1 MNRRLLLFVI
11 LCLTVLAAACQ
22 RAPQKTS
29 EIPRVLSHQYSVAVM
44 PFTQPT
50 DACELIMGRIPEGQ
64 GCISAGEMGLL
75 DADLKELLLS
85 KKNARPYTFEG
96 AGVVPAPSSLRF
108 RAGSQPQAL
117 PAWAKLARRT
127 GKDFI
132 LVPQI
137 IDWHEREGSQAGVT
151 RPASVH
157 LEFFLIRSQSGTVQ
171 NHVVYDEE
179 QVGLVNN
186 LLTVNDFVKRKG
198 AWVTARSLARE
209 GMEKMVK
216 ELGL

>member
-1 MNRRLLLFVI
+1 MNRRLFLFSL
-11 LCLTVLAAACQ
+11 LCLSVQAAACS

-64 GCISAGEMGLL
+64 GCVSAGEMELL

-85 KKNARPYTFEG
+85 RKDPRPYAFEG
-96 AGVVPAPSSLRF
+96 AGVVPPPSALKYKV
-108 RAGSQPQAL
+108 GSQPQAL
-117 PAWAKLARRT
+117 SAWAALARKT

-132 LVPQI
+132 LVPQVL
-137 IDWHEREGSQAGVT
+137 DWHEREGSEAGVT
-151 RPASVH
+151 KPAAVH

-179 QVGLVNN
+179 QVGLANN
-186 LLTVNDFVKRKG
+186 LLTVKDFVKRRG
-198 AWVTARSLARE
+198 AWVTARTLARE
-209 GMEKMVK
+209 GMEQMVK

>member
-1 MNRRLLLFVI
+1 
-11 LCLTVLAAACQ
+11 
-22 RAPQKTS
+22 
-29 EIPRVLSHQYSVAVM
+29 
-44 PFTQPT
+44 
-50 DACELIMGRIPEGQ
+50 MGRIPEGQ

-117 PAWAKLARRT
+117 PAWAELARRT

-179 QVGLVNN
+179 QVGLANN

>member
-64 GCISAGEMGLL
+64 GCISAGEMG
-75 DADLKELLLS
+75 
-85 KKNARPYTFEG
+85 
-96 AGVVPAPSSLRF
+96 
-108 RAGSQPQAL
+108 AGSQPQAL
-117 PAWAKLARRT
+117 PAWAELARRT

>member
-117 PAWAKLARRT
+117 PAWAELARRT

-157 LEFFLIRSQSGTVQ
+157 LEFFLSAVSPALCRTTWCTTRNRWGWSIIC
-171 NHVVYDEE
+171 
-179 QVGLVNN
+179 
-186 LLTVNDFVKRKG
+186 
-198 AWVTARSLARE
+198 
-209 GMEKMVK
+209 
-216 ELGL
+216 

>member
-64 GCISAGEMGLL
+64 GCISAG
-75 DADLKELLLS
+75 
-85 KKNARPYTFEG
+85 PYTFEG

-117 PAWAKLARRT
+117 PAWAELARRT
-127 GKDFI
+127 GKAFI

>member
-85 KKNARPYTFEG
+85 KKNARPYTVFLRHRPSG
-96 AGVVPAPSSLRF
+96 AARDHSPRPCLPGPSWPAERARTLSSCPRSSTGMSARDLRPESRGLLPCTLNSSLS
-108 RAGSQPQAL
+108 AVSPAL
-117 PAWAKLARRT
+117 CRT
-127 GKDFI
+127 TWCTTRNRWGWS
-132 LVPQI
+132 I
-137 IDWHEREGSQAGVT
+137 IC
-151 RPASVH
+151 
-157 LEFFLIRSQSGTVQ
+157 
-171 NHVVYDEE
+171 
-179 QVGLVNN
+179 
-186 LLTVNDFVKRKG
+186 
-198 AWVTARSLARE
+198 
-209 GMEKMVK
+209 
-216 ELGL
+216 

>member
-85 KKNARPYTFEG
+85 KKERPPLY
-96 AGVVPAPSSLRF
+96 L
-108 RAGSQPQAL
+108 
-117 PAWAKLARRT
+117 
-127 GKDFI
+127 
-132 LVPQI
+132 
-137 IDWHEREGSQAGVT
+137 
-151 RPASVH
+151 
-157 LEFFLIRSQSGTVQ
+157 
-171 NHVVYDEE
+171 
-179 QVGLVNN
+179 
-186 LLTVNDFVKRKG
+186 
-198 AWVTARSLARE
+198 
-209 GMEKMVK
+209 
-216 ELGL
+216 